1 MTPVWVKMKGL
12 TAGLRVKIVKASQ
25 NFYRM
30 VVTWR
35 LSADAKSFCWCC
47 FFLDGWNRT
56 SHGCTRNEYGVWELT
71 LPYKEDGSSPIPH
84 GSKVKVSKLITVSKE
99 TSCYCIHRRR
109 THTIWVVFFWCDLKW
124 LVGIKCNAVIEG
136 KNAAFLQVHKHS
148 YSATGNEPR

>member
-1 MTPVWVKMKGL
+1 MQ
-12 TAGLRVKIVKASQ
+12 RVFVDV
-25 NFYRM
+25 F
-30 VVTWR
+30 
-35 LSADAKSFCWCC
+35 

-109 THTIWVVFFWCDLKW
+109 THTI
-124 LVGIKCNAVIEG
+124 
-136 KNAAFLQVHKHS
+136 
-148 YSATGNEPR
+148 